1 MARPARPLD
10 PARSR
15 ALLDAAGVA
24 FATHGFERASLN
36 SILAEAR
43 FPKSSFYHYFGDK
56 TTLFER
62 AVEAGM
68 DALHAAVTPPN
79 IDSLDQHSFWPQIR
93 QLGDQLQ
100 IAATSDP
107 RTQIVGLLL
116 HAADVPPSPTLDAL
130 RHSITNWLTHA
141 LERGRDLGQID
152 LETPLELQLHLLI
165 AVLTE
170 VDRWVLAHNANTDST
185 SAALR
190 VLERL
195 LVA

>member
-36 SILAEAR
+36 SILAEAQ

-62 AVEAGM
+62 VVEAGM
-68 DALHAAVTPPN
+68 GALRASVTPPD
-79 IDSLDQHSFWPQIR
+79 IDSLDQHTFWPQMR
-93 QLGDQLQ
+93 ELADQLR

-107 RTQIVGLLL
+107 RTQVVGRLF
-116 HAADVPPSPTLDAL
+116 HAADVPPSPTLDAF
-130 RHSITNWLTHA
+130 RRSATDWLTHA
-141 LERGRDLGQID
+141 LERGRDLGRVD
-152 LETPLELQLHLLI
+152 RDTPLELQLRLLI
-165 AVLTE
+165 AVVTE
-170 VDRWVLAHNANTDST
+170 VDRWVLAHDADTEST

-190 VLERL
+190 ALERFL
-195 LVA
+195 IP